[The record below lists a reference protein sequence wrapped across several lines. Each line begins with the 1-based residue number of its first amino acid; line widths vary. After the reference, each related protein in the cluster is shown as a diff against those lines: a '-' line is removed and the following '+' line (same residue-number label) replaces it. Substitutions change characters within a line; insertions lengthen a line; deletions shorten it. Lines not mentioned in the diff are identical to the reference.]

1 MSSKKSTSSTLLGA
15 CVSVENGIENEA
27 EISWEVCQGSNEFMQ
42 KIRLNPGLKMCQ
54 NNTSTTSVASVI
66 RTSLPLP
73 GPSLGNH
80 AFPQEA
86 YFEITILYSCG
97 GDDHELVGRKEGEK
111 TKLLIED
118 CSNDESDLRSVEEM
132 KVEGKEG
139 GKSGSVMLSLGLT
152 AGEGV
157 PLRVPGTYPRSI
169 GFNSNG
175 SVFLDGNNK
184 LPLLFIFILIYHL
197 SKLHF

>member
-1 MSSKKSTSSTLLGA
+1 
-15 CVSVENGIENEA
+15 
-27 EISWEVCQGSNEFMQ
+27 
-42 KIRLNPGLKMCQ
+42 
-54 NNTSTTSVASVI
+54 
-66 RTSLPLP
+66 
-73 GPSLGNH
+73 
-80 AFPQEA
+80 
-86 YFEITILYSCG
+86 
-97 GDDHELVGRKEGEK
+97 
-111 TKLLIED
+111 
-118 CSNDESDLRSVEEM
+118 LRSVEEM